1 MTRLRLL
8 GLVGGLLA
16 LVGVGVVVLAV
27 AGDDGSPSS
36 AVEVGGRYSPA
47 YAGLCSARS
56 AARSGD
62 VAAARG
68 AFFDRA
74 HQPLHELAADATAR
88 DRSAAARLLEAKESV
103 EAGLGQAAPSLASD
117 LDRLLTA
124 TASAVDAIG
133 DPRPQSCPEGRT

>member
-1 MTRLRLL
+1 MTRVRLL

-27 AGDDGSPSS
+27 AGDDGSPSP
-36 AVEVGGRYSPA
+36 AVESLDRYGPTH
-47 YAGLCSARS
+47 AGLCSARS

-74 HQPLHELAADATAR
+74 HQPLHELAAEATAR
-88 DRSAAARLLEAKESV
+88 DRFAAARLLEAKEAV

-124 TASAVDAIG
+124 TVSAVDAIG

>member
-27 AGDDGSPSS
+27 AGDDGSPSP

-74 HQPLHELAADATAR
+74 HQPLHELAAGATAR
-88 DRSAAARLLEAKESV
+88 DRSAAARLLEAKEAV
-103 EAGLGQAAPSLASD
+103 EAGLAQAAPNLASD
-117 LDRLLTA
+117 LDRLLAA
-124 TASAVDAIG
+124 TASAVDAVG